1 MKDTT
6 LKRLAN
12 LSSIDEAVR
21 QQAILKWADH
31 ECALRDI
38 EGSDAN
44 IALVLDDCGISTCLQ
59 PAQEVTVLRNVDLL
73 YRMRDFYKPQAVDR
87 TMSIVSMTDVR
98 FSCDVVLLGI
108 VTCPLSFDHVPFDL
122 CLSVYEQ
129 DGSIAFKHKL
139 NYHKAYSEDEIA
151 RVTLSNWCTLRG
163 DTWYVFKI
171 STWGANRSRILK
183 YKLNYLSPQIKFKSS
198 THTVDFSN
206 ETHIGFLTGLAF
218 YPH

>member
-12 LSSIDEAVR
+12 ISSIDETIR
-21 QQAILKWADH
+21 QQAVLKWADR
-31 ECALRDI
+31 ECALRNI

-44 IALVLDDCGISTCLQ
+44 IALVLDDSGISTCLQ
-59 PAQEVTVLRNVDLL
+59 PAQEVTVLTNVDLL
-73 YRMRDFYKPQAVDR
+73 YRLRDFYKPKAFDR
-87 TMSIVSMTDVR
+87 TMSIAAMTDVR

-122 CLSVYEQ
+122 SLSVYKP
-129 DGSIAFKHKL
+129 DGSIACKHKL
-139 NYHKAYSEDEIA
+139 SYHKAYAEDEIA
-151 RVTLSNWCTLRG
+151 RITLSNWSTLKG

-171 STWGANRSRILK
+171 STCGTNRLSVLK

-206 ETHIGFLTGLAF
+206 ETHTGFLTGLAF
-218 YPH
+218 YPL